1 MLLHQHT
8 LSKHQHSLQGI
19 ETAQKLCVQLEF
31 LSKIIPS
38 RGVKSQAKIFAMSN
52 NNSNSNSANIPQAVS
67 VSMSISFS
75 LSLCLCVRAWLTIYV
90 QETDIKAERTTWK
103 WI

>member
-1 MLLHQHT
+1 MHLNQHT
-8 LSKHQHSLQGI
+8 LSKLQRSLQGI
-19 ETAQKLCVQLEF
+19 KTVQKLCVQLEF

-67 VSMSISFS
+67 VSMSIS
-75 LSLCLCVRAWLTIYV
+75 LSLLLSVCVCVCVADNMCSGNGY
-90 QETDIKAERTTWK
+90 
-103 WI
+103 